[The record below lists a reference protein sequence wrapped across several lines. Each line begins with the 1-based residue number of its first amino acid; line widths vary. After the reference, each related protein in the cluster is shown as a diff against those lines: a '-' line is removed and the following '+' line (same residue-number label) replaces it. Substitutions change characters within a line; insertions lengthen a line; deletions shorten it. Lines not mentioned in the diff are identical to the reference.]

1 MQIQQ
6 SIPTGLASEN
16 MSRCADIMS
25 TALKIIHFERWRAR
39 KLGWRGFKEHMDGVG
54 STGSVDHGHA
64 WTCRVANSENIYAMV
79 FQGECEV
86 PEELVGRDGGAEGE
100 KREAGQTVPQF
111 WGRFTLYLFPPQDSP
126 LLDSFPLQALSL
138 AIQDDYMA
146 NIRNCSFKDQ
156 GLQAF
161 AVANLYMGVRQDG
174 TGITLVLDADAR
186 YRVMSLD
193 GLADPVSGQW
203 IIPPNSLEVDIPAY
217 GLLWRFTTRL
227 CHTFRLVYD
236 APLHEDVPVDN
247 GKDRVENA
255 GAYEGNGHFCH
266 KNLVVT
272 KKLFAHGQGAE
283 QWMERDETPVS
294 HQIFTAFEMGQPV
307 LFTDRGAKPK
317 WTKSRTTLPFAKS
330 IQTDGKHKPM
340 VHILTGF
347 LGSGKTS
354 FLREWLDYLQGRE
367 RYVGVIQNE
376 FGQIGLDAT
385 LLRDD
390 THVEALDEGC
400 VCCSLS
406 DALLPG
412 IQRLLSNLPSEELI
426 LETSGLA
433 NPANVR
439 TALSHLD
446 DLVGAGLVISIA
458 DACLLAQQVQWP
470 EGDASG
476 VSTLT
481 TSGTPTLTT
490 SGTPT
495 LHLDGV
501 ARAQLQEAH
510 VVVLNKSDT
519 VSPEQLSSIRDCL
532 VTYNPDALYL
542 SALYG
547 RIPFAIL
554 DRLVDEGSAEKPKK
568 SLLFRDMFQRA
579 VTHEDEGYTSYSV
592 PFTRP
597 LTAESILDAIAK
609 SHAVRVKGIVQLSDY
624 KDENGM
630 ILEGDPWTVVQYAAG
645 LCEFEPL
652 PEGVAENAY
661 LVFIGK
667 NMNTLCEEDICIS

>member
-1 MQIQQ
+1 MQIQH

-16 MSRCADIMS
+16 TSRCADIMS

-86 PEELVGRDGGAEGE
+86 PEELRERAEGE
-100 KREAGQTVPQF
+100 GREEVPQF

-138 AIQDDYMA
+138 AMQDNYMA
-146 NIRNCSFKDQ
+146 NIRNCSFKGQ

-186 YRVMSLD
+186 YRVLSLD
-193 GLADPVSGQW
+193 GLADPASGQW
-203 IIPPNSLEVDIPAY
+203 IIAPNSLEVDIPAY
-217 GLLWRFTTRL
+217 ALLWPFMARL

-236 APLHEDVPVDN
+236 VPVDE
-247 GKDRVENA
+247 GKDRA
-255 GAYEGNGHFCH
+255 GNTELCEEEGRHFCH
-266 KNLVVT
+266 KSLVVT

-283 QWMERDETPVS
+283 QWMERDDIPAS
-294 HQIFTAFEMGQPV
+294 YQIFTAFEMGQPV
-307 LFTDRGAKPK
+307 LSMKRGHAQ
-317 WTKSRTTLPFAKS
+317 WTRPRTTLPFAKS

-470 EGDASG
+470 EVDALG
-476 VSTLT
+476 ASTGT
-481 TSGTPTLTT
+481 PSTPTLH
-490 SGTPT
+490 PT

-532 VTYNPDALYL
+532 LAYNPDALYL

-592 PFTRP
+592 PFTKP
-597 LTAESILDAIAK
+597 LTAECILDAIAK
-609 SHAVRVKGIVQLSDY
+609 SHAVRVKGIVQLADY
-624 KDENGM
+624 KDENGD
-630 ILEGDPWTVVQYAAG
+630 ILEGNPWTVVQYAAG